1 MTLVINSSY
10 EFQVVQTQSSLLKL
24 RSLLREQTVE
34 LYGGTKLYRFAVAR
48 RYSVFYYAFLNY
60 LVSRLNL
67 VSKKESLGLENIIN
81 RCRRYNMLTTDDERM
96 VIQMSMLYAT
106 LTYHNEGFD
115 GTNDELLKDIP
126 YMCDFV
132 EKFIGFQTIMPVTSA
147 GLEAAL

>member
-10 EFQVVQTQSSLLKL
+10 EFQVMQTQSSLLKL
-24 RSLLREQTVE
+24 RSLFREQTIA

-48 RYSVFYYAFLNY
+48 RYTVFYYAFLKY
-60 LVSRLNL
+60 LVSRLSL
-67 VSKKESLGLENIIN
+67 DSESESIGMENIIT
-81 RCRRYNMLTTDDERM
+81 RCRRHNVLTIDDERM

-106 LTYHNEGFD
+106 FTYHNQGFD

-126 YMCDFV
+126 CMCEFV